1 MTNKGA
7 FRGTGSVLRFTLAE
21 TLKSRANIISCV
33 ILLLLAFAAY
43 PMIVLIGGADAG
55 ALHVPETTGTA
66 IVTLANQT
74 TLPLDASRIDVSDIP
89 GLTGE
94 IVCNVSQKEDG
105 AYVITPLPPITCD
118 EETLSLVMQKTALE
132 VQRAEL
138 LQSGVSEQTADEI
151 IRAAGVQIEQDGL
164 DSYVRRENG
173 ELGMDEKFALQYGYA
188 IIAMFLCL
196 YSTIYI
202 IRAIAE
208 EKASRL
214 METLLVSVRPMALI
228 LGKILA
234 VIIYIVGLFAAL
246 IVCFLLSA
254 FVTPMFMDAPA
265 LSDVL
270 SLLAP
275 QLSAVHL
282 GLDTLLIA
290 IISLLLGY
298 AFVAVLGGLAG
309 ACCSESEDIQSAN
322 SAVTFVVMAGY
333 LVSCF
338 TGAIG
343 SGVVTV
349 ILALCPVV
357 SIFTAPVLFVSG
369 AIPFYVLL
377 ISWVIQAGLVVWLF
391 RFTGRLYADM
401 LIYRGTR
408 LKLRDLLR
416 MSKQIKRSQVL
427 GKGGE
432 AQ

>member
-33 ILLLLAFAAY
+33 ILLLFALAAY
-43 PMIVLIGGADAG
+43 PMIVLTGGADAG

-66 IVTLANQT
+66 VVTLANQT

-138 LQSGVSEQTADEI
+138 LQSGVSEQTVDEI
-151 IRAAGVQIEQDGL
+151 IRAAGVQVEQDGL

-282 GLDTLLIA
+282 GFDTLLIA

-298 AFVAVLGGLAG
+298 AFVAVLGL
-309 ACCSESEDIQSAN
+309 SLIH
-322 SAVTFVVMAGY
+322 
-333 LVSCF
+333 
-338 TGAIG
+338 
-343 SGVVTV
+343 
-349 ILALCPVV
+349 
-357 SIFTAPVLFVSG
+357 
-369 AIPFYVLL
+369 
-377 ISWVIQAGLVVWLF
+377 ISWQRRW
-391 RFTGRLYADM
+391 
-401 LIYRGTR
+401 
-408 LKLRDLLR
+408 
-416 MSKQIKRSQVL
+416 
-427 GKGGE
+427 
-432 AQ
+432 